1 MIIGWSAD
9 WIPLDSRGGDALF
22 PAFMRKRTSLLS
34 SLNPFGLFRESS
46 IRRLGSVL
54 AIAMVSLTLPAC
66 RQAAFNEYYVESMA
80 SEIRALED
88 RIYEYD
94 SAYQSLEL
102 ENEDLRAKHE
112 RLQRKL
118 RELEEKEGVTL
129 KSKPSRSSSPTPK
142 SNQGAIDSETFEL
155 VPPPKTKTEEPAP
168 IVPRTP
174 VAPPAESK
182 TDLSTPTTETLPSIL
197 PPAAQDPPANAPAE
211 IGLPKTN
218 ESEILPAPINN
229 GSSAIPNRPRGIN
242 EFKASDLVE
251 EYTMP
256 PTVRSAQQP
265 NVSPLLKPPAAF
277 PNQTNPS
284 SRLRTLPSTTP
295 GSIIQGQI
303 KVPQRGDV
311 VQASATELL
320 HNLDG
325 ETLDMESVVDRRVVG
340 IDFHPTLCR
349 GINLDNQPGDDGLYL
364 VVTPKNQSG
373 QTINDEG
380 RMTIVA
386 EEINEDKPM
395 RISAW
400 EIDPEEMKEYLEP
413 IGASQGYHLRL
424 PWNGSEPKGRTV
436 QVFVKCEFEDGRKLV
451 NRKEL
456 TLSRS
461 NARPLTWTP
470 RQ

>member
-1 MIIGWSAD
+1 
-9 WIPLDSRGGDALF
+9 
-22 PAFMRKRTSLLS
+22 
-34 SLNPFGLFRESS
+34 LNPFGLFRESS
-46 IRRLGSVL
+46 IRRFGSVL
-54 AIAMVSLTLPAC
+54 AIAVVLLTTPAC

-102 ENEDLRAKHE
+102 ENEELRAKHE

-118 RELEEKEGVTL
+118 RELEEEEGLTL
-129 KSKPSRSSSPTPK
+129 KSKPSRSPSPNPK
-142 SNQGAIDSETFEL
+142 PNQGAIDSETFEL
-155 VPPPKTKTEEPAP
+155 VPTPKTKTEEPAP

-174 VAPPAESK
+174 TAPPTEPK
-182 TDLSTPTTETLPSIL
+182 TDSSNPSTEALPSIL
-197 PPAAQDPPANAPAE
+197 PPASKDPPAKDPAGS
-211 IGLPKTN
+211 GLPKASD
-218 ESEILPAPINN
+218 SEVLPPPVNN
-229 GSSAIPNRPRGIN
+229 GSSAIPNRSPNLN
-242 EFKASDLVE
+242 EFKSSDLVE

-265 NVSPLLKPPAAF
+265 NALPLLKPPATF
-277 PNQTNPS
+277 PNPTNPS
-284 SRLRTLPSTTP
+284 SRLPTLPYSTP
-295 GSIIQGQI
+295 GAIIQGQI
-303 KVPQRGDV
+303 KVPRNGDV
-311 VQASATELL
+311 VHASATELV
-320 HNLDG
+320 HQLDG
-325 ETLDMESVVDRRVVG
+325 ESLDVESVVDRRVVG

-364 VVTPKNQSG
+364 VITPKNQAG
-373 QTINDEG
+373 QTINNEG
-380 RMTIVA
+380 RLTIVA
-386 EEINEDKPM
+386 EEIIEDEPV

-400 EIDPEEMKEYLEP
+400 EIEPEEMKEYLEP

-436 QVFVKCEFEDGRKLV
+436 QVFVKCEFEDGRKPV

>member
-1 MIIGWSAD
+1 M
-9 WIPLDSRGGDALF
+9 DALF
-22 PAFMRKRTSLLS
+22 PAPMRSRSSFLY
-34 SLNPFGLFRESS
+34 SLNIFGARRGSS
-46 IRRLGSVL
+46 IRRFGSIL
-54 AIAMVSLTLPAC
+54 AIAVVSLTIPAC

-118 RELEEKEGVTL
+118 RELEEEEGLTL
-129 KSKPSRSSSPTPK
+129 KSKPSRTPTPNPK
-142 SNQGAIDSETFEL
+142 PNQDAVDSETFEL

-174 VAPPAESK
+174 VAPPTE
-182 TDLSTPTTETLPSIL
+182 PTTDPSSPPTEVLPGIL
-197 PPAAQDPPANAPAE
+197 PPPANAPATKDPTGT
-211 IGLPKTN
+211 GLPKAS
-218 ESEILPAPINN
+218 ESEILPPPAHN
-229 GSSAIPNRPRGIN
+229 GNTSIPNRSRNIS
-242 EFKASDLVE
+242 EFKTNDLVE
-251 EYTMP
+251 EYTTP

-265 NVSPLLKPPAAF
+265 NASPLLKPPAVF

-284 SRLRTLPSTTP
+284 PRLPTLPSTTP

-303 KVPQRGDV
+303 RVPKSSDV
-311 VQASATELL
+311 VQASATELV
-320 HNLDG
+320 HQFDG
-325 ETLDMESVVDRRVVG
+325 GSIDAESIVDRRVVG
-340 IDFHPTLCR
+340 IEFHPTLCR

-364 VVTPKNQSG
+364 VITPKNQAG

-380 RMTIVA
+380 HLTIVA
-386 EEINEDKPM
+386 EELGDDKPV

-424 PWNGSEPKGRTV
+424 PWNGSEPKGRTI
-436 QVFVKCEFEDGRKLV
+436 QVFVKCEFEDGRKPV

-456 TLSRS
+456 TLSKS
-461 NARPLTWTP
+461 NIRPLTWTP